1 MGLIETRM
9 GPSGGAL
16 PRAGD
21 TRGSSIDDDVLGR
34 TAVLEAYTVVPAPRT
49 TLEPWLELRKA
60 RTRSKLEGDPDGRKA
75 AHDHTWAT
83 TAQGPRLH
91 SQLSVSH
98 AWRFAASLQHM
109 RRAAP

>member
-34 TAVLEAYTVVPAPRT
+34 TAVLDSVKGLVVKVPKGEPFMLNYDLTPPA
-49 TLEPWLELRKA
+49 
-60 RTRSKLEGDPDGRKA
+60 
-75 AHDHTWAT
+75 
-83 TAQGPRLH
+83 
-91 SQLSVSH
+91 
-98 AWRFAASLQHM
+98 
-109 RRAAP
+109 